1 MTSFRPDLTRSR
13 VFRCSSS
20 SATLRLMVGK
30 DTPSLRPAAEKLP
43 SSAADTNRAMAS
55 KRSMTP
61 HRADFRSDAGRSSL
75 YRRLERQD
83 PMDLLNTCGP
93 LSDSRGNS
101 LDATTAPDLCPTG

>member
-1 MTSFRPDLTRSR
+1 MSSFRPGLTRSR
-13 VFRCSSS
+13 GFRCSSS
-20 SATLRLMVGK
+20 PDTLGLVGGK
-30 DTPSLRPAAEKLP
+30 GTPSLPPAGEKLP

-101 LDATTAPDLCPTG
+101 LDATTAPD